1 MNILSFNCECCDY
14 LTNKKYNLTRHM
26 MSKHTNNTVFQ
37 NNNDTFQNNN
47 NDVFQN
53 NNNNIKIFKCEKCEK
68 ILSSKK
74 NLIYHIT
81 ICKGKLEPFE
91 CYLCHKVLSSQQS
104 KSNHIKV
111 CKSKQSENS
120 NITNEEPSI
129 QPTTIINNNTTIN
142 NNTIINNIT
151 NNTTNNLTINF
162 NETAGVYTQFIKDHI
177 TEKAIIDIISKSNND
192 LSLMVEN
199 FHRLLCIDERNIC
212 VKKTNKKSAYCS
224 IFNDGKWETKLDEN
238 VIPKI
243 SIDITYSLKETMTED
258 QNEKELL
265 KKFKTKKIHE
275 ICDKAD
281 EIIYT
286 MPNEK
291 IYEKEEIKDTRECF
305 KKINKRLKSSILDT
319 TKT

>member
-1 MNILSFNCECCDY
+1 
-14 LTNKKYNLTRHM
+14 
-26 MSKHTNNTVFQ
+26 MSKHSDQNVMVNDQNVMVDNQNVMVDDQNVIVNNQEVIIDNQ
-37 NNNDTFQNNN
+37 NIIINNQN
-47 NDVFQN
+47 QC
-53 NNNNIKIFKCEKCEK
+53 KKCDK

-74 NLIYHIT
+74 NLIYHIS

-91 CYLCHKVLSSQQS
+91 CYICHKILANRSS
-104 KSNHIKV
+104 KSNHIKI
-111 CKSKQSENS
+111 CKLKQVENNS
-120 NITNEEPSI
+120 DIIEEPSI
-129 QPTTIINNNTTIN
+129 QQPTTIINNNIN
-142 NNTIINNIT
+142 NNTTNNNTINNINNNIT
-151 NNTTNNLTINF
+151 NITNNNLTINF

-177 TEKAIIDIISKSNND
+177 TEKAISDIISKSNND

-275 ICDKAD
+275 ICDEAD

-286 MPNEK
+286 IPNQK
-291 IYEKEEIKDTRECF
+291 IYDKEEIKETKECF

-319 TKT
+319 SKTII